1 MFYANSNL
9 LRYSDAANC
18 WTLLQR
24 VLSQREHLSCSHW
37 GLLFEN
43 TTLQLLVWAKD
54 TIIWIHWCLSFHTTA
69 CYRLRAGRCLLK
81 AVVQLCFPRS
91 RVDEQFLPSF
101 LHQNLQCLLLA
112 GLHVGPWEADQHEGS
127 ACDPLVAS
135 EWGWLG
141 LRLQEKIDVPG
152 PGISLT
158 PGSSSYTRVL
168 HRAPSTLQ
176 GWVLHLPTFCWKG
189 RLIQEKL
196 GLVLLPSCGC
206 PKEATTVT
214 VSRLHMWY
222 LPIQADI
229 TFL

>member
-81 AVVQLCFPRS
+81 AVVQLWLLPTEQGGWAVPTKFLAPELAVSSPCWAPCRTMGGRS
-91 RVDEQFLPSF
+91 ARGLCLWPTRGFWVRPTWLEAAGKNWCSWSRNLPDTRQLF
-101 LHQNLQCLLLA
+101 LHTCPSQSTQHLA
-112 GLHVGPWEADQHEGS
+112 GVSFAPTYFLLKGTSHPGEVRFGPIA
-127 ACDPLVAS
+127 LL
-135 EWGWLG
+135 WLPERG
-141 LRLQEKIDVPG
+141 
-152 PGISLT
+152 
-158 PGSSSYTRVL
+158 
-168 HRAPSTLQ
+168 HN
-176 GWVLHLPTFCWKG
+176 
-189 RLIQEKL
+189 
-196 GLVLLPSCGC
+196 
-206 PKEATTVT
+206 
-214 VSRLHMWY
+214 
-222 LPIQADI
+222 
-229 TFL
+229 